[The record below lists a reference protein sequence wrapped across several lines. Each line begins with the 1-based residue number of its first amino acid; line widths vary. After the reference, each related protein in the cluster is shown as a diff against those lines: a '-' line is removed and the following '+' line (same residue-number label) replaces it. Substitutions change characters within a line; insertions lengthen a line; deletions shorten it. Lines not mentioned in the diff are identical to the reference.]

1 MGGQHD
7 FRMDDATLVGV
18 VVGHAALL
26 VCQLLTASVDSGSYS
41 GLANVALDDLNVTIK
56 NVMESASYNID
67 GLR

>member
-18 VVGHAALL
+18 VVGHAVLL
-26 VCQLLTASVDSGSYS
+26 FCQLLTSSVDGGSYS
-41 GLANVALDDLNVTIK
+41 GLVNVALDDLNVTIK

-67 GLR
+67 RLR

>member
-26 VCQLLTASVDSGSYS
+26 VCQLLTSSVDGGSYS
-41 GLANVALDDLNVTIK
+41 GLVNVALDDLNVTIK

-67 GLR
+67 RLR